1 MRHHELADSL
11 IQARTRRNIAGRAER
26 KHLQGSKLE
35 GGNGRLQPHAPARC
49 LPRRRPPIPIRFHPS
64 CGARAPL
71 STICISRC
79 TVAGSGPAGAPGA
92 PPADNRPRLVDVR
105 RLPSTLPPSGYELAV
120 TVATSRQCLSSL
132 AHEPRQRPSPRHA
145 RHAHAGS
152 VLIRRPAAR
161 SVRDGPTRSSRL
173 RLRPSPADFGRPDLA

>member
-49 LPRRRPPIPIRFHPS
+49 LPRRRHRSLSGFTPRAVHGHLCAQYAYRVAPS
-64 CGARAPL
+64 PVQVQPTRRA
-71 STICISRC
+71 
-79 TVAGSGPAGAPGA
+79 
-92 PPADNRPRLVDVR
+92 
-105 RLPSTLPPSGYELAV
+105 RLPPTIDHALLTSAASHPRCRLQVMKLAV

-145 RHAHAGS
+145 RHAHVGS

-161 SVRDGPTRSSRL
+161 SVRDGPTRSPRL